1 MKTRMNR
8 KCMAATLG
16 LLVLRPVC
24 GAVDAQVSDADVAAL
39 AEAQTAFA
47 AAAYSKVE
55 KGDEN
60 FFFSPMSVFI
70 SLGMVYGGARGGTE
84 KQLASVLRTDL
95 GQDRYHPAFA
105 RLRGEVNASLKK
117 SQVRLSVAK
126 LIAPQDG
133 LPLRDEFVALARQ
146 LYGSEVL
153 PMDFRAAP
161 RQVCGRLNA
170 WIEQHTNGRMKN
182 LLGEDAVSA
191 DTRLIVLNAIYFKAW
206 WNRKFSVADTV
217 PEPFWTGKG
226 GSVPSPT
233 MRCEEGLRYGESD
246 TAQVLELPYVDGAV
260 AMLVVLPRNRD
271 GLEAI
276 EKELD
281 APRILAWRSM
291 LSPADRYTVEVHLPR
306 FELDTDMNLSAILRA
321 LGATDLFSPDRADLS
336 AISPQ
341 KPLFLSAALHKAGV
355 IVNEEG
361 TEAWA
366 ATGGFISMGAPLAP
380 PPRKVFRAD
389 HPFLFFITE
398 QTHGSVLFMGRVIR
412 PGKQAGP

>member
-1 MKTRMNR
+1 MKTRTNR
-8 KCMAATLG
+8 KCMAAILG
-16 LLVLRPVC
+16 LLVVRPVFGD
-24 GAVDAQVSDADVAAL
+24 GAAPAPDADVAAL

-47 AAAYSKVE
+47 VAAYSKAE
-55 KGDEN
+55 KGDAN

-105 RLRGEVNASLKK
+105 RLRGEVNESLKK
-117 SQVRLSVAK
+117 SQVRLGVAK
-126 LIAPQDG
+126 LIAPQAG
-133 LPLRDEFVALARQ
+133 FPLRDEFVALARQ

-161 RQVCGRLNA
+161 GQVRDRLNA
-170 WIEQHTNGRMKN
+170 WVEQHTNGRMKN

-191 DTRLIVLNAIYFKAW
+191 ETRLIVLNAIYFKAW
-206 WNRKFSVADTV
+206 WSKRFSAADTV
-217 PEPFWTGKG
+217 PEPFWPGKG
-226 GSVPSPT
+226 DPVQRPT
-233 MRCEEGLRYGESD
+233 MRSETCLRYGESD
-246 TAQVLELPYVDGAV
+246 TVQVLELPYVDHAV

-276 EKELD
+276 EKTLD
-281 APRILAWRSM
+281 APRIAAWRSM

-306 FELDTDMNLSAILRA
+306 FEMETDMDLSSVLRA
-321 LGATDLFSPDRADLS
+321 LGATDLFSPDQADLS
-336 AISPQ
+336 AISPR
-341 KPLFLSAALHKAGV
+341 KPLFLSAALHRAGV

-366 ATGGFISMGAPLAP
+366 ATGGFIAMGAPPPP

-398 QTHGSVLFMGRVIR
+398 QTHGSVLFMGRVVR
-412 PGKQAGP
+412 PGKRAGP